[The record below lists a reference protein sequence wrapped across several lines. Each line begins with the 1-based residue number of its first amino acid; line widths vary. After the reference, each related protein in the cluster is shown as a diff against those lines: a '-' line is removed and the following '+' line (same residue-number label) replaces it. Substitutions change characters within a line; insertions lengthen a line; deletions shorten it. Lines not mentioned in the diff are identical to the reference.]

1 MCVCV
6 CVWFVCVYMCVILKV
21 WRGLSIE
28 YSNMLFRLNN
38 PLEVYPV
45 YYPNENRLYVP
56 LSMIYDSILP
66 NSEKHNCEIGKRLM
80 SLAADNG
87 VKIVCVGGILEAF
100 DYKNISYYENGIFK
114 DVDELL
120 EVYDTEVKQ
129 VEKAVDRVIYS
140 IESTEG
146 TKSNEIEFKMKMTK
160 YIRTADSLKLHY
172 SYYSAVKLVGV
183 RNLTVSCGEELQ
195 KYFIGEYSFSHCT
208 NTSQE
213 RIKIGTIKSDFLS
226 PELRFEMSL
235 LRFPLF
241 RRLHNCTPVIVSR
254 HI

>member
-28 YSNMLFRLNN
+28 YSNMLSRLNN
-38 PLEVYPV
+38 PLEDIPV

-66 NSEKHNCEIGKRLM
+66 NSEKHNNCEIGKRLM
-80 SLAADNG
+80 SLAADTG
-87 VKIVCVGGILEAF
+87 VKIVGGILEAF

-114 DVDELL
+114 DIDELL

-146 TKSNEIEFKMKMTK
+146 TQSSEIEFKMKMTK

-172 SYYSAVKLVGV
+172 SYYSAVKLMEFYK
-183 RNLTVSCGEELQ
+183 LTVSCGEELQ

-213 RIKIGTIKSDFLS
+213 RIKIGMIKSDFLP